1 MSDKW
6 HIYKGNKELGVM
18 TAEEIRAGLRDGS
31 LDPFDTVARD
41 GSSLRREI
49 FEVDEIF
56 SVTAAVYDEMSTTAI
71 KRQVPGNNEFHE
83 KDADLSGTGLGRSHP
98 SNDRHAI
105 GEGQLHLATSAQ
117 STVRAKNAGDLGK
130 KRGEARRPRN
140 PKQYYLSDRDQ
151 KSMGPLSID
160 EIRSLF
166 YRGVLP
172 KDVRVMREGSTA
184 QVSVGKFLAVYTEG
198 QHKPMELG
206 GHPRAPRYTSQISRR
221 TFEVQGVSPLAIA
234 ALFVGFLLLGAAA
247 VLIWDTKLTRSPTL
261 AVVNASTTNL
271 KKNPKKPG
279 KIGPATSKDEPAFDD
294 VPPPP
299 SETRLPI
306 PAPPMLGTAV
316 EVEDAAEEPVVT
328 RSFERPASR
337 TGRIGGTVAPVKSPP
352 LRTQTARRQTRPQPS
367 RRGSQSSMTRV
378 TVTRPERSRTQPVMA
393 VGLSARAPINTV
405 QSAAPRQASGGTRSI
420 DSLADGAQVQNFGPM
435 SFDRTALSQCAPA
448 CTLMF
453 SGPSGTVRGTF
464 FKKVWGPA
472 LERSSGS
479 VYLSGSVRKSE
490 GGTKI
495 ILNGVK

>member
-6 HIYKGNKELGVM
+6 HIYKGTKELGVM
-18 TAEEIRAGLRDGS
+18 SAEEIRAGLRDGS

-56 SVTAAVYDEMSTTAI
+56 SVTAAVYDEMSSTAI
-71 KRQVPGNNEFHE
+71 KRQLPTNREFNES
-83 KDADLSGTGLGRSHP
+83 DADLSGTGVGKHHQS
-98 SNDRHAI
+98 SDRHAI
-105 GEGQLHLATSAQ
+105 GEGQLHLATSSN
-117 STVRAKNAGDLGK
+117 STVRAKSATEIGQ
-130 KRGEARRPRN
+130 KRGGARRPRT
-140 PKQYYLSDRDQ
+140 PKQYYLTDRDQ

-184 QVSVGKFLAVYTEG
+184 QVSVAKFLSVYTEG
-198 QHKPMELG
+198 QQKQMELG
-206 GHPRAPRYTSQISRR
+206 GHPRAPRYTSQIARR
-221 TFEVQGVSPLAIA
+221 TFDGQSVSPLAIA

-247 VLIWDTKLTRSPTL
+247 VLIWDTKLARPAGVAIVDPGQATLKKSLKKQTKGTATL
-261 AVVNASTTNL
+261 A
-271 KKNPKKPG
+271 
-279 KIGPATSKDEPAFDD
+279 KDESIIDD
-294 VPPPP
+294 MAPPPA
-299 SETRLPI
+299 ETRLPI
-306 PAPPMLGTAV
+306 PAPPMLGTSF
-316 EVEDAAEEPVVT
+316 EVEEAAEEPQVT
-328 RSFERPASR
+328 RTLDRPPSR
-337 TGRIGGTVAPVKSPP
+337 SVVAVARSAVRPP
-352 LRTQTARRQTRPQPS
+352 TIRRQAKPQPARRSQTSVTVVRPQRLKSQPS
-367 RRGSQSSMTRV
+367 IGLR
-378 TVTRPERSRTQPVMA
+378 
-393 VGLSARAPINTV
+393 LSARPPI
-405 QSAAPRQASGGTRSI
+405 QSPAPRQVGGGGNVET
-420 DSLADGAQVQNFGPM
+420 LADGAQVQNLGPL

-448 CTLMF
+448 CTLTF
-453 SGPSGTVRGTF
+453 SGPAGSVRGTF